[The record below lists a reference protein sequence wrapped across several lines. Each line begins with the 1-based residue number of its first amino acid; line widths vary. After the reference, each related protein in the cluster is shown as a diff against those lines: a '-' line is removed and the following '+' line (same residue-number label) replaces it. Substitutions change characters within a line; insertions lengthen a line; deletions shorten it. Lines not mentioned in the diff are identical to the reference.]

1 LTEIG
6 FQVKREGIKRMRV
19 FVAGGSG
26 LIGCRLIPA
35 LVARGDQAILLS
47 RRGSGLDRQP
57 EVSSQII
64 QGDPT
69 HPGSWMRAID
79 DCDCV
84 VNLTGEGIFTRRWD
98 PAFKQRLRSSRLE
111 STNRMVEA
119 LSRSPK
125 SAAGTPKTLINSS
138 AIGYYGSLKDE
149 PVTEDTAP
157 GKDYMAELCV
167 EWEAAANKAA
177 SLGIRT
183 VQLRTGVVLDKAG
196 GALQEMAK
204 PFRMAGFSG
213 PIGSGKQYVSW
224 IHQADM
230 VGLILLA
237 IDNPAASGPM
247 NATAPNPVTN
257 KEMTKAIGRV
267 LNRPAF
273 VPTPAFAIR
282 LMLGEVAE
290 VVTHGQRVLPKKAEK
305 LGYAFKFPTLDA
317 ALHDTL
323 E

>member
-1 LTEIG
+1 
-6 FQVKREGIKRMRV
+6 MRV

-26 LIGCRLIPA
+26 LIGSRLIPA
-35 LVARGDQAILLS
+35 LEARGDKVVLLS
-47 RRGSGLDRQP
+47 RRASALAERVGTAC
-57 EVSSQII
+57 EVI
-64 QGDPT
+64 QGDPMRQ
-69 HPGSWMRAID
+69 GAWMHAVD

-98 PAFKQRLRSSRLE
+98 DKFKETLRTSRLQ
-111 STNRMVEA
+111 STANMVEA
-119 LSRSPK
+119 LRRKPTT
-125 SAAGTPKTLINSS
+125 ATGATKTLVNSS
-138 AIGYYGSLKDE
+138 AIGYYGPLHDE
-149 PVTEDTAP
+149 IVTEETAP
-157 GKDYMAELCV
+157 GKDYMAQLCV
-167 EWEAAANKAA
+167 EWEAEATKAVA
-177 SLGIRT
+177 LGVRT
-183 VQLRTGVVLDKAG
+183 VLLRTGVVLDNAG

-247 NATAPNPVTN
+247 NATSPNPVTN
-257 KEMTKAIGRV
+257 KEMTRAIGRIFD
-267 LNRPAF
+267 RPAWA
-273 VPTPAFAIR
+273 PTPAFVIR

-290 VVTHGQRVLPKKAEK
+290 VVTRGQRVLPRKSEK

-317 ALHDTL
+317 ALLDTL